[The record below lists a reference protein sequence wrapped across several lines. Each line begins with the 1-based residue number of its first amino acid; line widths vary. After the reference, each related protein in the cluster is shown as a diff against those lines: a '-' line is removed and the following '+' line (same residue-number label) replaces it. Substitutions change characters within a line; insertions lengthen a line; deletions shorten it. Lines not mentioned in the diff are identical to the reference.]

1 MQLPLPEHEVAR
13 LEVLGRYQVFGT
25 PPEECFDNITHLAA
39 YVCGTPIALIGFID
53 QNSQWF
59 KSRVGWDVDEIPR
72 GASLCAQTILQS
84 DVLVVS
90 DTLAAEQMKTSP
102 LATHGGV
109 RFYAGVPL
117 LTAEGYALGTLCVM
131 DSVPRDLTQD
141 QTEALRR
148 LAHQVMAILDP
159 RRIPRQK
166 VAPAEPTN
174 PPEPKPP
181 RWGLQERE
189 VCNTIVETTTD
200 AIVVIDE
207 QSTILFVNR
216 ASERIFGYREEEL
229 VGQQLT
235 MLMPDYLR
243 QIHKQA
249 IHRYVETGKKHLSW
263 QQVELPG
270 LHKSGN
276 EICLEISFGE
286 FVADGKR
293 IFTGTCRDVTER
305 KRTEDE
311 WFRLAA
317 IVESSEDAIIG
328 ENLNGI
334 ITTWNKGAEHIYG
347 YAAGEIIGT
356 SVSVLNPPERADE
369 IPQILYRLSRG
380 QRIEPYETM
389 HLTKDG
395 RLIHIALTVS
405 PIRDRTGKSI
415 GASAVCRDITDRKQA
430 EDKLRTQERA
440 LRSSEVR
447 YRSLFEGVVHG
458 IYRVGLDGQFL
469 EVNPALVAMLG
480 YDSAADVLKLNAA
493 TDVHVY
499 REGSPPLLQK
509 WLQEK
514 RIEDEVTWRRRDGT
528 IITVRLNGHP
538 LTDEQGAVQT
548 FEFIA
553 EDVTER
559 RSLEQELR
567 QAQKIEGVG
576 QLAGGIAHEFNNYLG
591 VILGYSEF
599 LVEEAGTNGSLRR
612 AVAEIKAATQRAA
625 SLTRQ
630 LLAFSRK
637 QVLEPAILD
646 LNQVIW
652 EAHKLLRRLV
662 PANIEIVP
670 VLDPALERV
679 KADPGQIQQILINL
693 LINARDAMPQGG
705 KVTIETANTDLDESY
720 CAQHPG
726 IRPGTHILL
735 TVRDTGCGMEAE
747 TRSHIFEPFFTT
759 KEQGKGTGLGLSTIY
774 GIVKQSGGHIDFE
787 SSLGKGTVFRIYLP
801 RAEAQVEQS
810 EPTVTQPEGPAGS
823 ATILV
828 VEDETA
834 LRRLICLSL
843 ERRGYKVLAAK
854 DGAEA
859 IEICQRS
866 PSQIHLVLSDVMMPH
881 VNGLQLRERAATLRP
896 DAKFLFMSGYSEEIV
911 ENLWAQ
917 GCAFLEKPFLPDE
930 LVGKVRE
937 LLKGEGGGLVAPQP
951 TQGSEIGDRC
961 AGNQTR

>member
-1 MQLPLPEHEVAR
+1 MQLPPPEPEAVR
-13 LEVLGRYQVFGT
+13 LEILDSYQIIGT

-39 YVCGTPIALIGFID
+39 YVCGTPIALISFID

-72 GASLCAQTILQS
+72 GASLCAHTILQFE
-84 DVLVVS
+84 VLVVS
-90 DTLAAEQMKTSP
+90 DTLADEQMKVSP

-141 QTEALRR
+141 QKEALRR

-174 PPEPKPP
+174 VPEPKSP

-189 VCNTIVETTTD
+189 VCNTIVETASD

-243 QIHKQA
+243 QVHKQA

-270 LHKSGN
+270 LHKSGK

-286 FVADGKR
+286 FVIDGKR
-293 IFTGTCRDVTER
+293 IFTGMCRDVTER

-334 ITTWNKGAEHIYG
+334 ITTWNTGAEHIYG
-347 YAAGEIIGT
+347 YAAGEIIGR
-356 SVSVLNPPERADE
+356 SVSVLNPPERSDE
-369 IPQILYRLSRG
+369 IPQVLYRLSRG

-395 RLIHIALTVS
+395 RHIQIALTVS
-405 PIRDRTGKSI
+405 PIKDRTGKSI
-415 GASAVCRDITDRKQA
+415 GASAVCRDITDRKLT
-430 EDKLRTQERA
+430 EEKLRAQEKE
-440 LRSSEVR
+440 LCSSEER

-458 IYRVGLDGQFL
+458 IYRVGLDGQLL

-499 REGSPPLLQK
+499 REGSPPLLRK

-528 IITVRLNGHP
+528 IITVRLNGRP

-567 QAQKIEGVG
+567 QAQKIEAVG

-591 VILGYSEF
+591 VILGYSDF
-599 LVEEAGTNGSLRR
+599 LVEEAGTNESLRR
-612 AVAEIKAATQRAA
+612 GVAEIKAATQRAG

-652 EAHKLLRRLV
+652 EAHKLLRRVV

-670 VLDPALERV
+670 VLDPALGRV

-705 KVTIETANTDLDESY
+705 KVTIETGNTELDESY
-720 CAQHPG
+720 CGQHPG
-726 IRPGTHILL
+726 TRPGTHILL

-774 GIVKQSGGHIDFE
+774 GIVKQSGGHLEFE

-801 RAEAQVEQS
+801 CAEAQVEQS
-810 EPTVTQPEGPAGS
+810 EPAVTQPEELGGS

-834 LRRLICLSL
+834 LRRMICLSL

-859 IEICQRS
+859 IEICQQS
-866 PSQIHLVLSDVMMPH
+866 PSQIHLVLSDIMMPH
-881 VNGLQLRERAATLRP
+881 VNGLQLREKAATLCP

-911 ENLWAQ
+911 ENLLAQ

-930 LVGKVRE
+930 LVGRVHE
-937 LLKGEGGGLVAPQP
+937 LLKGEA
-951 TQGSEIGDRC
+951 
-961 AGNQTR
+961 AA

>member
-1 MQLPLPEHEVAR
+1 MLKYLLVELGQAVVGQSVVKSPLPEHEVAR
-13 LEVLGRYQVFGT
+13 LEVLGRYQIIGT
-25 PPEECFDNITHLAA
+25 SPEESFDNITRLAA
-39 YVCGTPIALIGFID
+39 YVCGTPIALISFID
-53 QNSQWF
+53 QDRQWF
-59 KSRVGWDVDEIPR
+59 KSKVGWDVDEIPR
-72 GASLCAQTILQS
+72 NVSLCAHTIQQS
-84 DVLVVS
+84 KVLVVS
-90 DTLAAEQMKTSP
+90 DTLADEQMKTSP

-117 LTAEGYALGTLCVM
+117 LTAERYALGTLCVT
-131 DSVPRDLTQD
+131 DCVPRDLTEE
-141 QTEALRR
+141 QTEALRQ
-148 LAHQVMAILDP
+148 LAQQVMALLDSRP
-159 RRIPRQK
+159 IPRQK
-166 VAPAEPTN
+166 VGPQNDPTN
-174 PPEPKPP
+174 IPELKPP
-181 RWGLQERE
+181 RFALRQPEI
-189 VCNTIVETTTD
+189 CNTVVETASD
-200 AIVVIDE
+200 AIIVIDE

-216 ASERIFGYREEEL
+216 ATERIFGYRVEEL

-243 QIHKQA
+243 PVHMQA
-249 IHRYVETGKKHLSW
+249 MHRYLETGKRHLPW
-263 QQVELPG
+263 EQVELPG
-270 LHKSGN
+270 LHKSGK
-276 EICLEISFGE
+276 EVCLEISFGE
-286 FVADGKR
+286 FVADGRR

-311 WFRLAA
+311 RFRLAA

-328 ENLNGI
+328 KNLNGI
-334 ITTWNKGAEHIYG
+334 ITTCNQGAERIYG
-347 YAAGEIIGT
+347 YSAGELIGKP
-356 SVSVLNPPERADE
+356 VSILTPPERSDE
-369 IPQILYRLSRG
+369 IPQIIEKLSRG
-380 QRIEPYETM
+380 ERIEPFETVR
-389 HLTKDG
+389 LTKDG
-395 RLIHIALTVS
+395 RRIHISLTVS
-405 PIRDRTGKSI
+405 LIRNNAGKII
-415 GASAVCRDITDRKQA
+415 GASAVGRNITDRKQA
-430 EDKLRTQERA
+430 EERLRAQEKA
-440 LRSSEVR
+440 LRSSEER

-480 YDSAADVLKLNAA
+480 YNSADDVLKLNA
-493 TDVHVY
+493 TTEVY
-499 REGSPPLLQK
+499 ADPQEKPRLVQK
-509 WLQEK
+509 WLQETK
-514 RIEDEVTWRRRDGT
+514 IEDEVRWRRRDGT
-528 IITVRLNGHP
+528 IITVRLNGRT
-538 LTDEQGAVQT
+538 LTDEQGVVQA

-567 QAQKIEGVG
+567 QVQKIEGVG
-576 QLAGGIAHEFNNYLG
+576 QLAGGIAHEFNNFLG

-599 LVEEAGTNGSLRR
+599 LFEETGTTESLRR

-662 PANIEIVP
+662 PANIDIVP
-670 VLDPALERV
+670 VLDPALGRV
-679 KADPGQIQQILINL
+679 KADAGQIQQILINL
-693 LINARDAMPQGG
+693 AINARDAMPQGG
-705 KVTIETANTDLDESY
+705 KVTVETANAELDESY
-720 CAQHPG
+720 CSQHFGVQPG
-726 IRPGTHILL
+726 AHVML
-735 TVRDTGCGMEAE
+735 TVRDTGSGMDAE
-747 TRSHIFEPFFTT
+747 TLSRIFEPFFTT

-774 GIVKQSGGHIDFE
+774 GIVKQSGGHIEVE

-810 EPTVTQPEGPAGS
+810 EPTVTQSEELGGS
-823 ATILV
+823 ETILV

-866 PSQIHLVLSDVMMPH
+866 PSQIHLVLSDIMMPH
-881 VNGLQLRERAATLRP
+881 VNGLQLREQAATLCP

-911 ENLWAQ
+911 ENLLAQ

-937 LLKGEGGGLVAPQP
+937 LLRGEA
-951 TQGSEIGDRC
+951 
-961 AGNQTR
+961 AA

>member
-1 MQLPLPEHEVAR
+1 MQLPRPEREVAR
-13 LEVLGRYQVFGT
+13 LEVLGRYQIFGT
-25 PPEECFDNITHLAA
+25 PPEQCFDNITHLAA
-39 YVCGTPIALIGFID
+39 YVCGTPIALISFID

-72 GASLCAQTILQS
+72 TVSFCAQTILQS
-84 DVLVVS
+84 EVLVVS
-90 DTLAAEQMKTSP
+90 DTLADEQMKASP

-117 LTAEGYALGTLCVM
+117 LTAEAYPLGTLCVM
-131 DSVPRDLTQD
+131 DSISRDLTAD
-141 QTEALRR
+141 QIEALRR
-148 LAHQVMAILDP
+148 LAQQVMNLLDC
-159 RRIPRQK
+159 RIPRQK
-166 VAPAEPTN
+166 VAQQNEPTGG
-174 PPEPKPP
+174 PEPGKA
-181 RWGLQERE
+181 LADS
-189 VCNTIVETTTD
+189 ETFRAVTQTASD
-200 AIVVIDE
+200 AIFIIDE

-216 ASERIFGYREEEL
+216 GSERIFGYRKEEL

-235 MLMPDYLR
+235 MLMPDYLT
-243 QIHKQA
+243 QVHEPMID
-249 IHRYVETGKKHLSW
+249 RYVETGKNHVSW
-263 QQVELPG
+263 QQVELLG
-270 LHKSGN
+270 VHKSGK

-286 FVADGKR
+286 FIADGKR
-293 IFTGTCRDVTER
+293 IFTGMCRDVTER

-317 IVESSEDAIIG
+317 IVESSQDAIIG
-328 ENLNGI
+328 ESLNGI
-334 ITTWNKGAEHIYG
+334 ITSWNKGAEHIYG
-347 YAAGEIIGT
+347 YAAGEIIGRP
-356 SVSVLNPPERADE
+356 VSVLNPSERSDE

-380 QRIEPYETM
+380 HRIEPYETM

-395 RLIHIALTVS
+395 RHVHIAPTVS
-405 PIRDRTGKSI
+405 PIRDRIGKSI
-415 GASAVCRDITDRKQA
+415 GASAVCRDITERKQA
-430 EDKLRTQERA
+430 EEKLRSQEKT
-440 LRSSEVR
+440 LRSSERR

-458 IYRVGLDGQFL
+458 IYHVGLDGQFL

-480 YDSAADVLKLNAA
+480 YDSAADVLKLNAV
-493 TDVHVY
+493 TDVHVC
-499 REGSPPLLQK
+499 REGGPPLVQEWLQK
-509 WLQEK
+509 K

-528 IITVRLNGHP
+528 IITVRLNGRP
-538 LTDEQGAVQT
+538 LTDEKGAVQT

-559 RSLEQELR
+559 RFLEQKLR
-567 QAQKIEGVG
+567 QAQKIEAVG

-591 VILGYSEF
+591 VILGYSDF
-599 LVEEAGTNGSLRR
+599 LVEEAGTNESLRR
-612 AVAEIKAATQRAA
+612 GVAEIKAATQRAA

-670 VLDPALERV
+670 VLDPALGRV
-679 KADPGQIQQILINL
+679 KADSGQIQQILINL

-705 KVTIETANTDLDESY
+705 KVTIETANTELDESY
-720 CAQHPG
+720 CGQHPG
-726 IRPGTHILL
+726 TLPGSYIVLM
-735 TVRDTGCGMEAE
+735 VRDTGCGMEAE

-774 GIVKQSGGHIDFE
+774 GIVKQSGGHLDVE
-787 SSLGKGTVFRIYLP
+787 SSLGKGTAFRLYLP
-801 RAEAQVEQS
+801 CAETQAEQS
-810 EPTVTQPEGPAGS
+810 EPTLTQPKELAGS
-823 ATILV
+823 ETILV
-828 VEDETA
+828 VEDEAA
-834 LRRLICLSL
+834 LRRLICVSL
-843 ERRGYKVLAAK
+843 ERYGYKVLAAK

-866 PSQIHLVLSDVMMPH
+866 SSQIHLVLSDIMMPH
-881 VNGLQLRERAATLRP
+881 VNGLQLRERAATLCP

-911 ENLWAQ
+911 DPENLLAHS
-917 GCAFLEKPFLPDE
+917 CAFLEKPFLPDE

-937 LLKGEGGGLVAPQP
+937 LLKGKA
-951 TQGSEIGDRC
+951 
-961 AGNQTR
+961 AA

>member
-1 MQLPLPEHEVAR
+1 
-13 LEVLGRYQVFGT
+13 
-25 PPEECFDNITHLAA
+25 
-39 YVCGTPIALIGFID
+39 
-53 QNSQWF
+53 
-59 KSRVGWDVDEIPR
+59 
-72 GASLCAQTILQS
+72 
-84 DVLVVS
+84 LV
-90 DTLAAEQMKTSP
+90 
-102 LATHGGV
+102 
-109 RFYAGVPL
+109 
-117 LTAEGYALGTLCVM
+117 
-131 DSVPRDLTQD
+131 
-141 QTEALRR
+141 
-148 LAHQVMAILDP
+148 
-159 RRIPRQK
+159 
-166 VAPAEPTN
+166 
-174 PPEPKPP
+174 
-181 RWGLQERE
+181 
-189 VCNTIVETTTD
+189 
-200 AIVVIDE
+200 
-207 QSTILFVNR
+207 
-216 ASERIFGYREEEL
+216 
-229 VGQQLT
+229 
-235 MLMPDYLR
+235 
-243 QIHKQA
+243 
-249 IHRYVETGKKHLSW
+249 
-263 QQVELPG
+263 
-270 LHKSGN
+270 
-276 EICLEISFGE
+276 
-286 FVADGKR
+286 
-293 IFTGTCRDVTER
+293 
-305 KRTEDE
+305 
-311 WFRLAA
+311 
-317 IVESSEDAIIG
+317 
-328 ENLNGI
+328 
-334 ITTWNKGAEHIYG
+334 
-347 YAAGEIIGT
+347 
-356 SVSVLNPPERADE
+356 
-369 IPQILYRLSRG
+369 
-380 QRIEPYETM
+380 
-389 HLTKDG
+389 
-395 RLIHIALTVS
+395 
-405 PIRDRTGKSI
+405 
-415 GASAVCRDITDRKQA
+415 
-430 EDKLRTQERA
+430 
-440 LRSSEVR
+440 
-447 YRSLFEGVVHG
+447 
-458 IYRVGLDGQFL
+458 
-469 EVNPALVAMLG
+469 
-480 YDSAADVLKLNAA
+480 
-493 TDVHVY
+493 
-499 REGSPPLLQK
+499 QK
-509 WLQEK
+509 WLQETK
-514 RIEDEVTWRRRDGT
+514 IEDEVRWRRRNGT
-528 IITVRLNGHP
+528 IITVRLNGRT
-538 LTDEQGAVQT
+538 LIDEPGVVQA

-567 QAQKIEGVG
+567 QVQKIEGVG

-881 VNGLQLRERAATLRP
+881 VNGLQLRERAATLCP

>member
-1 MQLPLPEHEVAR
+1 MQLPPPEPEAVR
-13 LEVLGRYQVFGT
+13 LEILDSYQIIGT

-39 YVCGTPIALIGFID
+39 YVCGTPIALISFID

-72 GASLCAQTILQS
+72 GASLCAHTILQFE
-84 DVLVVS
+84 VLVVS
-90 DTLAAEQMKTSP
+90 DTLADEQMKVSP

-131 DSVPRDLTQD
+131 DSVARDLTED
-141 QTEALRR
+141 QTGALRR

-159 RRIPRQK
+159 RRILRQG
-166 VAPAEPTN
+166 VAPQAELTN
-174 PPEPKPP
+174 VPEPKPP
-181 RWGLQERE
+181 RWVLQERE
-189 VCNTIVETTTD
+189 VCNTIVETASD
-200 AIVVIDE
+200 AIIVIDE
-207 QSTILFVNR
+207 QSTILFVNH
-216 ASERIFGYREEEL
+216 ATERIFGYREEEL

-243 QIHKQA
+243 QVHKQA
-249 IHRYVETGKKHLSW
+249 IHGYVETGKKHLSW

-270 LHKSGN
+270 LHKSGK
-276 EICLEISFGE
+276 EICLEISFSE

-293 IFTGTCRDVTER
+293 IFTGMCRDVTER

-311 WFRLAA
+311 WFRLVA

-328 ENLNGI
+328 ESLNGI
-334 ITTWNKGAEHIYG
+334 ITTWNTGAEHIYG
-347 YAAGEIIGT
+347 YAAGEIIGR
-356 SVSVLNPPERADE
+356 SVSVLNPPERSDE
-369 IPQILYRLSRG
+369 IPQILYKLSRG
-380 QRIEPYETM
+380 QRIEPYETV
-389 HLTKDG
+389 HLTKDA
-395 RLIHIALTVS
+395 RQIHIALTVS

-415 GASAVCRDITDRKQA
+415 GASAVCREITERKQA
-430 EDKLRTQERA
+430 EEKLRAQEKA
-440 LRSSEVR
+440 LRSSEAR
-447 YRSLFEGVVHG
+447 YRSLYEGVVHG

-469 EVNPALVAMLG
+469 EVNPALVAILG
-480 YDSAADVLKLNAA
+480 YNSADNVLKLNAA
-493 TDVHVY
+493 TDVHVCG
-499 REGSPPLLQK
+499 EDSPPLLQT
-509 WLQEK
+509 WLKEK

-528 IITVRLNGHP
+528 IITVRLNGQP
-538 LTDEQGAVQT
+538 LTDEQGVVQS

-553 EDVTER
+553 EDVTGQR
-559 RSLEQELR
+559 LLEQELR
-567 QAQKIEGVG
+567 QIQKIEAVG

-599 LVEEAGTNGSLRR
+599 LIEEAGTNENLRR

-670 VLDPALERV
+670 VLDPALGRV
-679 KADPGQIQQILINL
+679 KADSGQIQQILINL
-693 LINARDAMPQGG
+693 AVNARDAMPQGG
-705 KVTIETANTDLDESY
+705 KVTIETANTELEESH
-720 CAQHPG
+720 CSQHLGAQPG
-726 IRPGTHILL
+726 AHVML
-735 TVRDTGCGMEAE
+735 TVRDTGSGMDAE
-747 TRSHIFEPFFTT
+747 TLSRIFEPFFTT
-759 KEQGKGTGLGLSTIY
+759 KEKGKGTGLGLSTIY
-774 GIVKQSGGHIDFE
+774 GIVRQSGGHIDVE
-787 SSLGKGTVFRIYLP
+787 SSMGKGTVFRIYLP

-810 EPTVTQPEGPAGS
+810 EPTVTQPEEPGGS

-866 PSQIHLVLSDVMMPH
+866 PSQIHLVLSDIMMPH
-881 VNGLQLRERAATLRP
+881 VNGLQLRERAATLCP

-937 LLKGEGGGLVAPQP
+937 LLKGEA
-951 TQGSEIGDRC
+951 
-961 AGNQTR
+961 AA

>member
-13 LEVLGRYQVFGT
+13 LEVLGKYQVFGT

-59 KSRVGWDVDEIPR
+59 KSSVGWDVDEIPR

-84 DVLVVS
+84 EVLVVS
-90 DTLAAEQMKTSP
+90 DTLAAEQMKASP

-141 QTEALRR
+141 QTEALRK

-174 PPEPKPP
+174 LPEPKPP
-181 RWGLQERE
+181 NWGLQERE
-189 VCNTIVETTTD
+189 VCNTIVETASD
-200 AIVVIDE
+200 AIFVIDE
-207 QSTILFVNR
+207 QSTILFVNP

-243 QIHKQA
+243 QVHKQA
-249 IHRYVETGKKHLSW
+249 INRYLETGKKHLSW

-270 LHKSGN
+270 LHKSGK

-328 ENLNGI
+328 GGLNGI

-347 YAAGEIIGT
+347 YAAGEIIGR
-356 SVSVLNPPERADE
+356 SLSVLNPPERSDE
-369 IPQILYRLSRG
+369 IPQILYGLSRG

-395 RLIHIALTVS
+395 SRIHIALTPS

-430 EDKLRTQERA
+430 EDKLRAQERS
-440 LRSSEVR
+440 LRSSEGR

-469 EVNPALVAMLG
+469 QVNPALVAMLG

-528 IITVRLNGHP
+528 IITVRLNGRP
-538 LTDEQGAVQT
+538 LTDEQGAVQA

-567 QAQKIEGVG
+567 QAQKIEAVG

-591 VILGYSEF
+591 VILGYSDF
-599 LVEEAGTNGSLRR
+599 LVEEAGTNESLRR
-612 AVAEIKAATQRAA
+612 GVAEIKAATQRAA

-670 VLDPALERV
+670 VLDPALGSV

-705 KVTIETANTDLDESY
+705 KVTIETANTEVDESY
-720 CAQHPG
+720 CGQHPG
-726 IRPGTHILL
+726 IQPGTHILL
-735 TVRDTGCGMEAE
+735 TVRDTGCGMDAE

-774 GIVKQSGGHIDFE
+774 GIVNQSGGHLNVE

-801 RAEAQVEQS
+801 CAEAQVEQS
-810 EPTVTQPEGPAGS
+810 EPTVTQPKELAGS
-823 ATILV
+823 ETILV

-834 LRRLICLSL
+834 LRRMICLSL

-911 ENLWAQ
+911 ENLGPRA
-917 GCAFLEKPFLPDE
+917 APFWRSPFF
-930 LVGKVRE
+930 
-937 LLKGEGGGLVAPQP
+937 QM
-951 TQGSEIGDRC
+951 
-961 AGNQTR
+961 N

>member
-39 YVCGTPIALIGFID
+39 YVCGTPISLIGFID
-53 QNSQWF
+53 QNYQWF

-72 GASLCAQTILQS
+72 GASLCAKTILQS
-84 DVLVVS
+84 EVLVVS
-90 DTLAAEQMKTSP
+90 DTLAAEQMKASP

-131 DSVPRDLTQD
+131 DSIPRDLTQD

-159 RRIPRQK
+159 RRIPKHRI
-166 VAPAEPTN
+166 APAEPTN
-174 PPEPKPP
+174 LPEPKPL

-189 VCNTIVETTTD
+189 VCNTIVETASD
-200 AIVVIDE
+200 AIFVIDE

-216 ASERIFGYREEEL
+216 ASERIFGYREEQL

-243 QIHKQA
+243 QVHKQA

-270 LHKSGN
+270 LHKSGK

-286 FVADGKR
+286 FVIDGKR
-293 IFTGTCRDVTER
+293 IFTGMCRDVTER

-328 ENLNGI
+328 ESLNGI
-334 ITTWNKGAEHIYG
+334 ITTWNTGAEHIYG
-347 YAAGEIIGT
+347 YAAGEIIGR
-356 SVSVLNPPERADE
+356 SVSVLNPPERSDE
-369 IPQILYRLSRG
+369 IPQVLYRLSRG

-395 RLIHIALTVS
+395 RHVHIALTVS

-415 GASAVCRDITDRKQA
+415 GASAVCRDITERKQA
-430 EDKLRTQERA
+430 EEKLRTQEKA
-440 LRSSEVR
+440 LRSSERR
-447 YRSLFEGVVHG
+447 YRSLFEGAVHG

-469 EVNPALVAMLG
+469 EVNPALVEMLG
-480 YDSAADVLKLNAA
+480 YNSADDVLKLNAA

-499 REGSPPLLQK
+499 REGSPPLVQK
-509 WLQEK
+509 WLPEK
-514 RIEDEVTWRRRDGT
+514 RIEDEATWRRRDRT
-528 IITVRLNGHP
+528 IMTVHLNGRT
-538 LTDEQGAVQT
+538 LTDEQGVVQS

-567 QAQKIEGVG
+567 QVQKIEAVG

-599 LVEEAGTNGSLRR
+599 LVEEAGTNESLRR

-670 VLDPALERV
+670 VLDPALGPV
-679 KADPGQIQQILINL
+679 KADSGQIQQILINL
-693 LINARDAMPQGG
+693 AVNARDAMPQGG
-705 KVTIETANTDLDESY
+705 KVTIETANTELEESY
-720 CAQHPG
+720 CSQHLGAQPG
-726 IRPGTHILL
+726 AHVML
-735 TVRDTGCGMEAE
+735 TVRDTGSGMDAE
-747 TRSHIFEPFFTT
+747 TLSRIFEPFFTT
-759 KEQGKGTGLGLSTIY
+759 KEKGKGTGLGLSTIY
-774 GIVKQSGGHIDFE
+774 GIVKQSGGHIDVE
-787 SSLGKGTVFRIYLP
+787 SSVGKGSVFRIYLP
-801 RAEAQVEQS
+801 RAGAQVEQS
-810 EPTVTQPEGPAGS
+810 EPTVTQPEEPGGS

-866 PSQIHLVLSDVMMPH
+866 PSQIHLVLSDIMMPH
-881 VNGLQLRERAATLRP
+881 VNGLQLRERAATLCP

-937 LLKGEGGGLVAPQP
+937 LLTGEA
-951 TQGSEIGDRC
+951 
-961 AGNQTR
+961 AA

>member
-39 YVCGTPIALIGFID
+39 YVCGTPISLIGFID
-53 QNSQWF
+53 QNYQWF
-59 KSRVGWDVDEIPR
+59 KSRVGWDVDEILL
-72 GASLCAQTILQS
+72 GAALCTQTILQS
-84 DVLVVS
+84 EVLVVS
-90 DTLAAEQMKTSP
+90 DTLAAEQMKASP
-102 LATHGGV
+102 LATNGGV
-109 RFYAGVPL
+109 RFYAGAPL

-141 QTEALRR
+141 QKEALRR

-174 PPEPKPP
+174 LPEPKPL

-189 VCNTIVETTTD
+189 VCNTIVETASD
-200 AIVVIDE
+200 AIIVIDE

-216 ASERIFGYREEEL
+216 ASERIFGHREEQL

-243 QIHKQA
+243 QVHKQA

-270 LHKSGN
+270 LHKSGK

-286 FVADGKR
+286 FVAEGKR
-293 IFTGTCRDVTER
+293 IFTGMCRDVTER

-328 ENLNGI
+328 ESLNGI
-334 ITTWNKGAEHIYG
+334 ITTWNRGAEHIYG
-347 YAAGEIIGT
+347 YAAGEIIGR
-356 SVSVLNPPERADE
+356 SVSVLNPPERSDE
-369 IPQILYRLSRG
+369 IPQVLYRLSRG

-389 HLTKDG
+389 HLTKDA
-395 RLIHIALTVS
+395 RQIHIALTVS

-415 GASAVCRDITDRKQA
+415 GASAVCHDITDRKQA
-430 EDKLRTQERA
+430 EDKLRAQERA
-440 LRSSEVR
+440 LRSSEGR

-480 YDSAADVLKLNAA
+480 YSFAADVLKLNAA

-499 REGSPPLLQK
+499 REGSSPLVQK

-528 IITVRLNGHP
+528 IITVRLNGRP
-538 LTDEQGAVQT
+538 LIDEQGAVQT

-567 QAQKIEGVG
+567 QAQKIEAVG

-599 LVEEAGTNGSLRR
+599 LVEEAGTNESLRR

-670 VLDPALERV
+670 VLDPALGPV
-679 KADPGQIQQILINL
+679 KADSGQIQQILINL
-693 LINARDAMPQGG
+693 AVNARDAMPQGG
-705 KVTIETANTDLDESY
+705 KVTIETANTDLEESY
-720 CAQHPG
+720 CSQHLGAQPG
-726 IRPGTHILL
+726 AHVML
-735 TVRDTGCGMEAE
+735 TVRDTGSGMDAE
-747 TRSHIFEPFFTT
+747 TLSRIFEPFFTT
-759 KEQGKGTGLGLSTIY
+759 KEKG
-774 GIVKQSGGHIDFE
+774 
-787 SSLGKGTVFRIYLP
+787 
-801 RAEAQVEQS
+801 
-810 EPTVTQPEGPAGS
+810 
-823 ATILV
+823 
-828 VEDETA
+828 
-834 LRRLICLSL
+834 
-843 ERRGYKVLAAK
+843 
-854 DGAEA
+854 
-859 IEICQRS
+859 
-866 PSQIHLVLSDVMMPH
+866 
-881 VNGLQLRERAATLRP
+881 
-896 DAKFLFMSGYSEEIV
+896 
-911 ENLWAQ
+911 
-917 GCAFLEKPFLPDE
+917 
-930 LVGKVRE
+930 
-937 LLKGEGGGLVAPQP
+937 
-951 TQGSEIGDRC
+951 
-961 AGNQTR
+961 

>member
-1 MQLPLPEHEVAR
+1 
-13 LEVLGRYQVFGT
+13 
-25 PPEECFDNITHLAA
+25 
-39 YVCGTPIALIGFID
+39 
-53 QNSQWF
+53 
-59 KSRVGWDVDEIPR
+59 
-72 GASLCAQTILQS
+72 
-84 DVLVVS
+84 
-90 DTLAAEQMKTSP
+90 MKTSP

-117 LTAEGYALGTLCVM
+117 LTAEGYALGALCVM

-166 VAPAEPTN
+166 VAPAELTN
-174 PPEPKPP
+174 VPEPKPP
-181 RWGLQERE
+181 RWVLQERE
-189 VCNTIVETTTD
+189 VCNTIVETASD
-200 AIVVIDE
+200 AIIVIDE
-207 QSTILFVNR
+207 QSTILFVNH
-216 ASERIFGYREEEL
+216 ATERIFGYREEEL

-243 QIHKQA
+243 QVHKQA
-249 IHRYVETGKKHLSW
+249 IHGYVETGKKHLSW

-270 LHKSGN
+270 LHKSGK

-286 FVADGKR
+286 FVIDGKR
-293 IFTGTCRDVTER
+293 IFTGMCRDVTER

-347 YAAGEIIGT
+347 YAPGEIIGR
-356 SVSVLNPPERADE
+356 SVSVLNPPERSDE
-369 IPQILYRLSRG
+369 IPQILYKLSRG

-395 RLIHIALTVS
+395 KHIHIALTVS
-405 PIRDRTGKSI
+405 SIRDRSGKSI
-415 GASAVCRDITDRKQA
+415 GFSAVCRDITERKQA
-430 EDKLRTQERA
+430 EEKLRAQEEA
-440 LRSSEVR
+440 LRSSERR
-447 YRSLFEGVVHG
+447 YRSIFEGAVHG

-469 EVNPALVAMLG
+469 EVNPALVEMLG
-480 YDSAADVLKLNAA
+480 YNSADDVLKLNAA

-499 REGSPPLLQK
+499 REGSPTLVQK
-509 WLQEK
+509 WLPEK
-514 RIEDEVTWRRRDGT
+514 RIEDEATWRRRDGT
-528 IITVRLNGHP
+528 IMTVHLNGRT
-538 LTDEQGAVQT
+538 LTDEQGVVQS

-567 QAQKIEGVG
+567 QVQKIEAVG

-599 LVEEAGTNGSLRR
+599 LVEEAGTNESLRR

-670 VLDPALERV
+670 VLEPALGPV
-679 KADPGQIQQILINL
+679 KADSGQIQQILINL
-693 LINARDAMPQGG
+693 AVNARDAMPQGG
-705 KVTIETANTDLDESY
+705 KVTIETANTELEESY
-720 CAQHPG
+720 RSQHLGAQPG
-726 IRPGTHILL
+726 AHVML
-735 TVRDTGCGMEAE
+735 TVRDTGSGMDAE
-747 TRSHIFEPFFTT
+747 TLSRIFEPFFTT
-759 KEQGKGTGLGLSTIY
+759 KEM
-774 GIVKQSGGHIDFE
+774 
-787 SSLGKGTVFRIYLP
+787 GKGTVFRIYLP

-810 EPTVTQPEGPAGS
+810 EPTVTQPEEPGGS

-866 PSQIHLVLSDVMMPH
+866 PSQIHLVLSDIMMPH
-881 VNGLQLRERAATLRP
+881 VNGLQLRERAATLCP

-911 ENLWAQ
+911 ENLLAQ

-930 LVGKVRE
+930 LVGRVHE
-937 LLKGEGGGLVAPQP
+937 LLKGEA
-951 TQGSEIGDRC
+951 
-961 AGNQTR
+961 AA

>member
-1 MQLPLPEHEVAR
+1 MQLPPPEHEAAR
-13 LEVLGRYQVFGT
+13 LEVLGRYRIIGT

-39 YVCGTPIALIGFID
+39 YVCGTPIALISFID

-72 GASLCAQTILQS
+72 GASLCAHTIQQFE
-84 DVLVVS
+84 VLVVS
-90 DTLAAEQMKTSP
+90 DTLADEKMKASP

-117 LTAEGYALGTLCVM
+117 LTSEGYALGTLCVM
-131 DSVPRDLTQD
+131 DSVPRDLTED

-148 LAHQVMAILDP
+148 LAHQVMAMLDP

-166 VAPAEPTN
+166 IAPQAEPTN
-174 PPEPKPP
+174 VPGAQAP

-189 VCNTIVETTTD
+189 VCNTIVETASD
-200 AIVVIDE
+200 AIIIIDE

-243 QIHKQA
+243 QVHKQA
-249 IHRYVETGKKHLSW
+249 IHRYVETGKKNLSW

-270 LHKSGN
+270 LHKSGK

-286 FVADGKR
+286 FVAEGKR
-293 IFTGTCRDVTER
+293 IFTGMCRDVTER

-328 ENLNGI
+328 ESLNGI
-334 ITTWNKGAEHIYG
+334 ITTWNKGAERLYG
-347 YAAGEIIGT
+347 YAAGEIIGS
-356 SVSVLNPPERADE
+356 SVSVLNPPERSDE
-369 IPQILYRLSRG
+369 IPQILYKLSRG

-395 RLIHIALTVS
+395 RHIHVALTVS
-405 PIRDRTGKSI
+405 PIRDRIGKGM
-415 GASAVCRDITDRKQA
+415 GASAVCRDITERKQV
-430 EDKLRTQERA
+430 EEKLRAQEKA
-440 LRSSEVR
+440 LRSSEGR
-447 YRSLFEGVVHG
+447 YRSLYEGVVHG

-480 YDSAADVLKLNAA
+480 YNSADDVLKLNAA

-499 REGSPPLLQK
+499 GEDSPPLLQK

-528 IITVRLNGHP
+528 IITVRLNGRT
-538 LTDEQGAVQT
+538 LTDELGVVQSL
-548 FEFIA
+548 EFIA

-559 RSLEQELR
+559 RYLERELR
-567 QAQKIEGVG
+567 QAQKIEAVG

-599 LVEEAGTNGSLRR
+599 LIEEAGTNENLRR
-612 AVAEIKAATQRAA
+612 AVAEIKAATRRTA

-637 QVLEPAILD
+637 QVLEPTILD

-652 EAHKLLRRLV
+652 EVHKLLRRVV

-670 VLDPALERV
+670 VLDPALGRV
-679 KADPGQIQQILINL
+679 KADSSQIQQILINL
-693 LINARDAMPQGG
+693 AVNARDAMPQGG
-705 KVTIETANTDLDESY
+705 KVTIETANTEPDESY
-720 CAQHPG
+720 RSQHLG
-726 IRPGTHILL
+726 VQQGAYVML
-735 TVRDTGCGMEAE
+735 TVRDTGSGMDAE
-747 TRSHIFEPFFTT
+747 TLSRIFEPFFTT
-759 KEQGKGTGLGLSTIY
+759 KDKGKGTGLGLATIY
-774 GIVKQSGGHIDFE
+774 GIVKQSGGHMDVE

-801 RAEAQVEQS
+801 REVAQVEQS
-810 EPTVTQPEGPAGS
+810 EPAVTQPEELDGS
-823 ATILV
+823 ETILV

-859 IEICQRS
+859 LEIYQRS
-866 PSQIHLVLSDVMMPH
+866 PSKIHLVLSDIMMPH
-881 VNGLQLRERAATLRP
+881 VNGLQLREKAATLCP
-896 DAKFLFMSGYSEEIV
+896 DVKFLFMSGYSEEIV
-911 ENLWAQ
+911 ENLLAQ

-937 LLKGEGGGLVAPQP
+937 LLKAEA
-951 TQGSEIGDRC
+951 
-961 AGNQTR
+961 AA